1 MKKVLS
7 FLFIL
12 FVSVFAISCNE
23 KEKYQAFIDE
33 YSYYCNEENVK
44 DGWDWFNKE
53 EFQKA
58 LELKRVKKIT
68 CDELFEKLDSKE
80 TFVIWYG
87 FDPELYQCPYCV
99 ASLPVAINAFNEIDL
114 DIYYLDIYAMRNNN
128 TDEYQRILK
137 QLQEDE
143 NFGEKIL
150 VPTYVSYR
158 DGDVYKYHVATL
170 KDENDKY
177 IKDLSDNQKEE
188 LKQIYLDLVK

>member
-1 MKKVLS
+1 MPADNGAPGWYVIRDS
-7 FLFIL
+7 W
-12 FVSVFAISCNE
+12 
-23 KEKYQAFIDE
+23 
-33 YSYYCNEENVK
+33 VK
-44 DGWDWFNKE
+44 PG
-53 EFQKA
+53 
-58 LELKRVKKIT
+58 
-68 CDELFEKLDSKE
+68 S
-80 TFVIWYG
+80 
-87 FDPELYQCPYCV
+87 
-99 ASLPVAINAFNEIDL
+99 
-114 DIYYLDIYAMRNNN
+114 
-128 TDEYQRILK
+128 EYQRILK